1 MSAITSRATPHGLGL
16 LHVAATC
23 AAVMVF
29 LFVLLWASAA
39 FGALPPELRA
49 LFGPFGAGSPV
60 AFAIGAV
67 YALVGGA
74 ILGVLVAACYNFFR
88 FLGAVQSVERG

>member
-1 MSAITSRATPHGLGL
+1 MSTMTGRAAPHGLGL

-49 LFGPFGAGSPV
+49 LFGPLGAGSPT
-60 AFAIGAV
+60 AFAIGVV

-74 ILGVLVAACYNFFR
+74 VLGLLVAAFYNFFR